1 MLCGEFR
8 IGAGQHLGDVGL
20 GLVILDHAAGAAEIV
35 ADEMGDE
42 LDEGLPVVKDFR
54 FERVGQN
61 RIGNDQH
68 QNGGDPAGEQDGDDD
83 VVTLEAVAI
92 AAFQT
97 G

>member
-1 MLCGEFR
+1 MLRREFR
-8 IGAGQHLGDVGL
+8 IRASQHLGDVGL
-20 GLVILDHAAGAAEIV
+20 GLVILDHAAGAAQIV

-42 LDEGLPVVKDFR
+42 LDEGLPVVEDFR
-54 FERVGQN
+54 FERVSQN

-83 VVTLEAVAI
+83 VVTFEPVAI